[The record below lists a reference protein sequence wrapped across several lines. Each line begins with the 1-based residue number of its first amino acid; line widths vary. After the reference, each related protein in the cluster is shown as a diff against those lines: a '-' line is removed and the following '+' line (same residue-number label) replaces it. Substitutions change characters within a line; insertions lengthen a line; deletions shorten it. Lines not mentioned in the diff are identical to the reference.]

1 MPNQGPV
8 TGSPFTDYVGKPI
21 DQNDNSN
28 VSLQKEPGYKEQT
41 PSSNIPS
48 STTRHTNL
56 DGGKSVD
63 LTDSQGP
70 DTVKKR
76 VG

>member
-8 TGSPFTDYVGKPI
+8 TDSPFTDYIGKPV
-21 DQNDNSN
+21 DKNDNSN

-41 PSSNIPS
+41 PSGNIPS
-48 STTRHTNL
+48 STTRHSNM

-63 LTDSQGP
+63 LVDSIGP
-70 DTVKKR
+70 DTIKKR
-76 VG
+76 VS

>member
-8 TGSPFTDYVGKPI
+8 TDSPFSDYIGQSI
-21 DQNDNSN
+21 DKNDNSN

-41 PSSNIPS
+41 PSGNIPA
-48 STTRHTNL
+48 STTRHSNL
-56 DGGKSVD
+56 DGGKSTD
-63 LTDSQGP
+63 LTATQSP
-70 DTVKKR
+70 DMLKKR

>member
-1 MPNQGPV
+1 MPNFGPV
-8 TGSPFTDYVGKPI
+8 TGSPFEDYVGKEVQK
-21 DQNDNSN
+21 DDNSN

-41 PSSNIPS
+41 PSPNIPS
-48 STTRHTNL
+48 STTRHSNM

-63 LTDSQGP
+63 LTDAVGP
-70 DTVKKR
+70 DAVKKR